1 MALEKKTVTGLAEVG
16 ENGSIS
22 VRTDTVIVD
31 DGNEIS
37 RSFHR
42 HVVYPG
48 DDVSG
53 ESERVQAVAGAVWTT
68 EVVEAYAAVEA
79 AARAAAEAAAAALAA
94 EESSEEES
102 SE

>member
-1 MALEKKTVTGLAEVG
+1 MEVV

-42 HVVYPG
+42 KVVHPS
-48 DDVSG
+48 DDVTG
-53 ESERVQAVAGAVWTT
+53 EDAKVQAVANAVWTD
-68 EVVEAYAAVEA
+68 EVVAAYVATQAASEP
-79 AARAAAEAAAAALAA
+79 AA
-94 EESSEEES
+94 EEAPAG
-102 SE
+102 

>member
-1 MALEKKTVTGLAEVG
+1 MALEKQTVTGSTEVN
-16 ENGSIS
+16 ENGSIN

-31 DGNEIS
+31 DGKELS

-42 HVVYPG
+42 KVLAPG

-53 ESERVQAVAGAVWTT
+53 EDAKVQAVAGAVWTD
-68 EVVEAYAAVEA
+68 EVVAAYAAAV
-79 AARAAAEAAAAALAA
+79 AAAAPAA